1 MNSFLEVT
9 LTKDHWHARS
19 FRVSLPRLYRWIF
32 AWLLTLLLLAGLS
45 VGLFFLWAK
54 SKTQTSDPETA
65 QKLKQAEQQT
75 TTLEAENQ
83 ELRNTLKKA
92 APTAGNPEFSLL
104 PLETFVAGITPRDQL
119 PFKVIPPNVAI
130 KNSELVFSTALE
142 YTKNDGGSQQ
152 GHFLILAAG
161 NSLTTYPAKNFGL
174 KEGKPV
180 LDPESG
186 EYFSVGRYREINAKF
201 TGVTNKA
208 QVQTFAIYIF
218 NKVSKLIYYQ
228 TYDAAALGEAKP

>member
-9 LTKDHWHARS
+9 LTKDHWQARS

-45 VGLFFLWAK
+45 VGLFFLWAQ
-54 SKTQTSDPETA
+54 SKTQTMDPETS
-65 QKLKQAEQQT
+65 QKLKQAEQQAA
-75 TTLEAENQ
+75 TLETENL
-83 ELRNTLKKA
+83 ELRNSLKKG
-92 APTAGNPEFSLL
+92 APVNALPEFSLL
-104 PLETFVAGITPRDQL
+104 PLEAYVAGVPSRDQL
-119 PFKVIPPNVAI
+119 PFKVIAPNVAI

-152 GHFLILAAG
+152 GHFLILAVG
-161 NSLTTYPAKNFGL
+161 NSLTTYPAKNIGL
-174 KEGKPV
+174 KEGKPL

-201 TGVTNKA
+201 TGVSTKA